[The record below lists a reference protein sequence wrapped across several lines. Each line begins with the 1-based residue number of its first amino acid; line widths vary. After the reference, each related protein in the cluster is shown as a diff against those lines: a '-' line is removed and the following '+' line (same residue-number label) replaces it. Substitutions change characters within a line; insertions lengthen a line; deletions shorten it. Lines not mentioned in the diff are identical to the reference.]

1 MNIYDEKKKNLKSY
15 QVTMRLSGYYIIS
28 HDRLWNNFVYKIKR
42 KRYLIL
48 SYFNLAGNITF
59 TFAKIFLTTQK
70 NQTCKHEIISETFP
84 HKRATLQTTTSD
96 QERDKI
102 DILIFFSP
110 FFRWDKPQ
118 FILIFKTPVVFHFKK
133 SQGALWWDKIW

>member
-1 MNIYDEKKKNLKSY
+1 MTLSYNCVRTESLSLKNEYIWRKKKNLKSY
-15 QVTMRLSGYYIIS
+15 QVTMRLSRYYIIS

-102 DILIFFSP
+102 DILIFFLLFSDEISLNL
-110 FFRWDKPQ
+110 FWFLRH
-118 FILIFKTPVVFHFKK
+118 L
-133 SQGALWWDKIW
+133 

>member
-1 MNIYDEKKKNLKSY
+1 MTLSYNCVRTESLSLKNEYIWRKKKNLKSY
-15 QVTMRLSGYYIIS
+15 QVTMRLSRYYIIS
-28 HDRLWNNFVYKIKR
+28 HDRLWNNFVYKMKR

-102 DILIFFSP
+102 DILIFFLLFSDEISLNL
-110 FFRWDKPQ
+110 FWFLRH
-118 FILIFKTPVVFHFKK
+118 L
-133 SQGALWWDKIW
+133 